1 MLNNILFS
9 SVMMIT
15 LLLPV
20 NIQSQITDNVKNL
33 DMSSELTESNLMV
46 SFTEFMKELL
56 FDLEEDAPDFE
67 ENLVTPATTHAAESE
82 DASIEEVEEE
92 LTEEEELE
100 LAMRKEKERIE
111 EWKNNFPVYESDSH
125 QVEFIQR
132 IAPAAVLIAEKY
144 GIYPSVMIAQAA
156 LESQWGQSQLAQDYN
171 NLMGTKGSWQGETVS
186 FRTREDVNGQS
197 VYIDAGFSVYDSWA
211 SSLYRYGMLMGN
223 GLQRDAEFY
232 KGTWRVNTTSY
243 HDATAW
249 LQGRY
254 ASDTTYS
261 TKLNQT
267 IESFN
272 LDQYDSIETPGN
284 NLEELLTRLK
294 ESPAIN

>member
-1 MLNNILFS
+1 MINNILLNT
-9 SVMMIT
+9 VMMIT
-15 LLLPV
+15 LLLPI
-20 NIQSQITDNVKNL
+20 NIQSHFADNVENSQMN
-33 DMSSELTESNLMV
+33 DRLTDSNLMV
-46 SFTEFMKELL
+46 SFTAFIKEHL
-56 FDLEEDAPDFE
+56 FDIEEDAPDFE
-67 ENLVTPATTHAAESE
+67 EPSVTLASTHAAESE
-82 DASIEEVEEE
+82 EASDEKAEE
-92 LTEEEELE
+92 LTEEEKIEIEL
-100 LAMRKEKERIE
+100 LKQKEAIE
-111 EWKNNFPVYESDSH
+111 EWRTGFPVYEEDSH
-125 QVEFIQR
+125 QVEFIET

-156 LESQWGQSQLAQDYN
+156 LESRWGQSDLAQDYN
-171 NLMGTKGSWQGETVS
+171 NLMGTKGSWQGESVS

-211 SSLYRYGMLMGN
+211 SSLYRYGQLMGN
-223 GLQRDAEFY
+223 GLESNAEFY
-232 KGTWRVNTTSY
+232 IGTWRVNTASY

-254 ASDTTYS
+254 ASDTAYS

-272 LDQYDSIETPGN
+272 LDQYDSIETPGD

-294 ESPAIN
+294 EAPEMNL